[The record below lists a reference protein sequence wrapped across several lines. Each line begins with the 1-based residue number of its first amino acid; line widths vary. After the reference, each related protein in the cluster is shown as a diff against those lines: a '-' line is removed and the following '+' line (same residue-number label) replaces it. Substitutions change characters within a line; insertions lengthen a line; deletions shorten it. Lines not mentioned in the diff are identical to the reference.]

1 MATVPITGDGTNAPA
16 TGLGFSANDGVN
28 WSDYLAY
35 RPVYPASFFNR
46 IFDYHA
52 QKPVAMWHTAHDVGA
67 GCGVVSS
74 TLATRFDNVVVSD
87 PNEGYTTLARQI
99 LVEKASLPES
109 KFTFLQEVAETS
121 STDSRTVDLV
131 TACEC
136 IQYTATDTAIKE
148 FGRQLKPGGTLAIT
162 FYTRPVIDGNE
173 QVQKACK
180 AIWDAHADRNRAK
193 LYSDAY
199 QVGNSALEV
208 LGFPEEE
215 WETVK
220 RIYINAR
227 GSTSPFMLN
236 DRVGRGESQVKDAEE
251 KIWVED
257 DEDWCDIHDI
267 HWFKA
272 YFATW
277 APSIP
282 ESDIQGLWDTLEHV
296 LGGRQV
302 KTRTPVVMVL
312 ATRRA

>member
-1 MATVPITGDGTNAPA
+1 MATIPTTGDGTNVPA
-16 TGLGFSANDGVN
+16 TDLGFSGVN
-28 WSDYLAY
+28 WSDYLEY

-52 QKPVAMWHTAHDVGA
+52 QKPVATWDTAHDVGA

-74 TLATRFDNVVVSD
+74 ILATRFDNVVVSD
-87 PNEGYTTLARQI
+87 PNEEYITLARQV
-99 LVEKASLPES
+99 LVEEAFLPEY
-109 KFTFLQEVAETS
+109 KFTFLHEVAEAS
-121 STDSRTVDLV
+121 STESGTVDLITV
-131 TACEC
+131 CEC
-136 IQYTATDTAIKE
+136 IQYAATDTAIKE

-162 FYTRPVIDGNE
+162 FYTRPVIEGGE
-173 QVQKACK
+173 QVQKAYK
-180 AIWDAHADRNRAK
+180 AIWDAHADSNQAK

-199 QVGNSALEV
+199 RVGNSALEV

-220 RIYINAR
+220 RIYINAG

-236 DRVGRGESQVKDAEE
+236 HRVGRGESQVKDAEE

-257 DEDWCDIHDI
+257 DEDWCDTHDI

-277 APSIP
+277 EPSIP
-282 ESDIQGLWDTLEHV
+282 ESHIQDLWDELERT
-296 LGGRQV
+296 LGGRAV

-312 ATRRA
+312 ATKKT